1 MEENKKKKA
10 GGRKA
15 SPRNA
20 NLREYKETHRKRK
33 TNAMAFAY
41 RRILMGFDINDIV
54 KAVMD
59 EYGYSEDGAYKIY
72 YSAYNIY
79 EKQVVKESPVIIT
92 ENMKKLEAIQQEAFE
107 SGDLSSTLKAIDIA
121 NKMVGAYT
129 EKIDVNAKEDIKI
142 EFGF

>member
-1 MEENKKKKA
+1 MEENKKKKT

-20 NLREYKETHRKRK
+20 NLREYKLTHRKRK

-41 RRILMGFDINDIV
+41 RRILMGFDFKDIV
-54 KAVMD
+54 NAVM
-59 EYGYSEDGAYKIY
+59 EQYGYSEDGANAIY
-72 YSAYNIY
+72 YDAYKIY
-79 EKQVVKESPVIIT
+79 EKQIVKESPVIIT

-107 SGDLSSTLKAIDIA
+107 SGDLSNTLKAIDIA